1 MKLRRIFF
9 LGLLIMSAHSISSAA
24 PDEFS
29 KLPALPDREGFAGAF
44 AGVAGGNLIVAGGA
58 NFPDKKPWEGGKKV
72 WYDSVFALEKTN
84 GTWKVVGKI
93 PRPLGYGVSV
103 STKAGVVCIGGS
115 DSEKHHAEVFLLTL
129 SHGHLK
135 TKNLPSL
142 PVPLANGAGA
152 LVGETIYVFGGSE
165 QPGEQSAMNRLF
177 VLDLEAAHP
186 QWQELAPCP
195 GRPRLLPVAAA
206 LAGSFYIAGGAALEQ
221 TNGKTS
227 RVYLRDTWRYQPDAG
242 WKQLADLPK
251 PSVAAPSPAPVA
263 GAEFFIIGGD
273 DGSLVGFQPIE
284 KHPGF
289 AKTVLAYDSQKNLWR
304 TNGDVPAPRAVLPT
318 VFWQGRFVLVNGE
331 AHPGVRSP
339 EVWTFAPAS
348 RLGNSLR

>member
-1 MKLRRIFF
+1 
-9 LGLLIMSAHSISSAA
+9 MSAHSIISAVPA
-24 PDEFS
+24 EFT
-29 KLPALPDREGFAGAF
+29 KLPVLPDREGFAGAF

-72 WYDSVFALEKTN
+72 WYDSVFALETTN
-84 GTWKVVGKI
+84 GTWKIIGKL

-115 DSEKHHAEVFLLTL
+115 DADKHHAEVFRLTL
-129 SHGHLK
+129 PHGQLK
-135 TKNLPSL
+135 VEGLPAL

-152 LVGETIYVFGGSE
+152 LVGKTIYVFGGSE

-177 VLDLEAAHP
+177 ALNLEAAHP
-186 QWQELAPCP
+186 QWRELPPCP
-195 GRPRLLPVAAA
+195 GRARILPVAAA
-206 LAGSFYIAGGAALEQ
+206 VAGAFYIAGGAALEQ
-221 TNGKTS
+221 TNGKVI
-227 RVYLRDTWRYQPDAG
+227 RVYLRDTWCYHPGAG

-263 GAEFFIIGGD
+263 GPEFFIIGGD

-289 AKTVLAYDSQKNLWR
+289 AKTVLSYDSRTDLWR
-304 TNGDVPAPRAVLPT
+304 TNGEVPAPRAVLPT

-339 EVWTFAPAS
+339 EVWTFAPAGRPGHS
-348 RLGNSLR
+348 HQ

>member
-1 MKLRRIFF
+1 MRLRRNFF
-9 LGLLIMSAHSISSAA
+9 LGLLIMSAHSITFGASA
-24 PDEFS
+24 EFS
-29 KLPALPDREGFAGAF
+29 QLPALPDREGFAGAF
-44 AGVAGGNLIVAGGA
+44 AGVASGNLIVAGGA

-72 WYDSVFALEKTN
+72 WYDHVFALDKTN
-84 GTWKVVGKI
+84 GAWNIVGKL
-93 PRPLGYGVSV
+93 PRPLGYGISV
-103 STKAGVVCIGGS
+103 STKDGVVCIGGS
-115 DSEKHHAEVFLLTL
+115 DAEKHHAEVFLLTL

-135 TKNLPSL
+135 IKNLPSL

-152 LVGETIYVFGGSE
+152 LVGETTYVFGGSE

-177 VLDLEAAHP
+177 ALDFSALHP
-186 QWQELAPCP
+186 KWQELPSCP
-195 GRPRLLPVAAA
+195 GKPRILPVAAS
-206 LAGSFYIAGGAALEQ
+206 LGDSFYIAGGAALEQ
-221 TNGKTS
+221 TNGKTA
-227 RVYLRDTWRYQPDAG
+227 RVYLRDAWRYHPSAG

-263 GAEFFIIGGD
+263 GPEFFIIGGD

-289 AKTVLAYDSQKNLWR
+289 TKTVLAYDFQKDLWR
-304 TNGDVPAPRAVLPT
+304 TNGEVPAPRAVLPT

-339 EVWTFAPAS
+339 EVWTFAPAERPS
-348 RLGNSLR
+348 DSH